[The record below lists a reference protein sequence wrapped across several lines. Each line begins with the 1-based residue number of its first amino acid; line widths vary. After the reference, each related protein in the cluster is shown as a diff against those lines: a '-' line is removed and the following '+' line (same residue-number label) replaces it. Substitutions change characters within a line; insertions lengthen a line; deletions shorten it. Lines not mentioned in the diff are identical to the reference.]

1 MSQEPGPVKTRD
13 RILAKS
19 LEMFNATGEPN
30 VTTNH
35 IADELEISPGN
46 LYYHFR
52 NKDDIVNA
60 LFEQFEREIDPLL
73 DAPKR
78 REIHFEDAWLF
89 LHLLFESIWRYRF
102 IYRDVNDLL
111 SRNRRLEL
119 HFRTILERKNSVAR
133 LLCEAMQRTGQ
144 LHANDTEI
152 AALATNMVVVA
163 TWWLSFEFVTNA
175 RHFNETGYQN
185 AAMARGAYQVL
196 AMLAPFLSDE
206 GRVLFQRLAREYL
219 SA

>member
-1 MSQEPGPVKTRD
+1 MPRKPPRRTRE
-13 RILAKS
+13 RILA
-19 LEMFNATGEPN
+19 LALRLFNDLGEPN
-30 VTTNH
+30 VTTSA
-35 IADELEISPGN
+35 IAEEMGISPGN

-119 HFRTILERKNSVAR
+119 HFRSILERKNSVAR